1 MDEQRKSENNDRGD
15 GDATMQ
21 QRGGDAATGKTRKNT
36 WYNGFHIGL

>member
-21 QRGGDAATGKTRKNT
+21 QRGGEAATGKTRGKI
-36 WYNGFHIGL
+36 H